1 MLDRTMLRDQ
11 IKDLIIQRILD
22 GTYAPG
28 ERIVEMTLAAELGTS
43 QAPVREAMRDLEAMR
58 FIDSIPYRGARV
70 RHVTTEELS
79 ETYPVR
85 ASLEELAGSLAATRV
100 DDDLIEALSAE
111 LDAMREC
118 ARAGELHAQ
127 LSHDAR
133 FHELIVEAAGNSVL
147 LESWRGLRIEASDAG
162 LGDQVRLEPPR
173 DRRHP
178 PGDPG
183 GAAAA
188 GPGAGREGAARP
200 HREVRLLPDRRL
212 TGTRRR
218 PADSLGIKPLTH
230 PPRSTPSAD
239 ASLRVTSS
247 VEPTPTTSTSMPRSR

>member
-28 ERIVEMTLAAELGTS
+28 ERIVEMTLATELGTS

-85 ASLEELAGSLAATRV
+85 AALEELAGSLAATRV

-111 LDAMREC
+111 LDGMRAC
-118 ARAGELHAQ
+118 ARSGELHAQ

-147 LESWRGLRIEASDAG
+147 LESWRGLRIEARTLVSVIKSDSNLLEIADTHQVILDALKQREPVLVAKELRAHIERFGSYLTAG
-162 LGDQVRLEPPR
+162 
-173 DRRHP
+173 
-178 PGDPG
+178 
-183 GAAAA
+183 
-188 GPGAGREGAARP
+188 
-200 HREVRLLPDRRL
+200 
-212 TGTRRR
+212 
-218 PADSLGIKPLTH
+218 
-230 PPRSTPSAD
+230 
-239 ASLRVTSS
+239 
-247 VEPTPTTSTSMPRSR
+247 

>member
-85 ASLEELAGSLAATRV
+85 AALEELAGSLAATRV

-147 LESWRGLRIEASDAG
+147 LESWRGLRIEARTLVSVIKSDSNLLEIA
-162 LGDQVRLEPPR
+162 DTHQVILEALQHR
-173 DRRHP
+173 DPVLVAKELRAHIERF
-178 PGDPG
+178 GSY
-183 GAAAA
+183 
-188 GPGAGREGAARP
+188 
-200 HREVRLLPDRRL
+200 L
-212 TGTRRR
+212 TSG
-218 PADSLGIKPLTH
+218 
-230 PPRSTPSAD
+230 
-239 ASLRVTSS
+239 
-247 VEPTPTTSTSMPRSR
+247 